1 VYQPGYSALAVSDP
15 AADVTSTQTWQ
26 VISEDGP
33 GTWTSPRRAAAD
45 PVTAAADPVT
55 AAADPVTAAA
65 DAAGA
70 AAEAAGAAAASAG
83 VAAPAAVPPPGW
95 PETPP
100 DWPEAD
106 PDGPG
111 MAGRADDMPDGHSS
125 HSRAG
130 GGRSGSRAPGSRG
143 SGRHGSE
150 PPGGPEGR
158 APGSRVASRAGSRSG
173 RSARTGRPVSAVLA
187 VCAVVVV
194 AIAAGAFLLHAAE
207 HQSTPP
213 TADRSAAAPGTAAAS
228 PSPTLGQFGHI
239 ASRAADPLPLTVAQL
254 FPDTFT
260 TGGVAFSRTT
270 SEPKGTC
277 ASAVIGTALQAA
289 VPAKICSQVVRAS
302 YLATAERAMGT
313 VGVLNLSTAATA
325 AHAGHAADT
334 GDFISQLKGPS
345 GPTRALGQG
354 AGLEEAA
361 TKGHYLILIWAQF
374 INSASPKSPA
384 QQAQLKT
391 FMTQLFDETA
401 NVSLS
406 NRMVSG
412 TP

>member
-1 VYQPGYSALAVSDP
+1 VYQPDYSALAVSDP

-33 GTWTSPRRAAAD
+33 GTWTSPRRA
-45 PVTAAADPVT
+45 V
-55 AAADPVTAAA
+55 ADPVTAAA

-70 AAEAAGAAAASAG
+70 AAEAAGAAAG
-83 VAAPAAVPPPGW
+83 VAAPAAVPAPDWPEAPPG
-95 PETPP
+95 
-100 DWPEAD
+100 WPEAD

-111 MAGRADDMPDGHSS
+111 MAGRADGTPDGHSTQ
-125 HSRAG
+125 SRGGDG
-130 GGRSGSRAPGSRG
+130 GGRSGSRPAGSRG

-150 PPGGPEGR
+150 PPTGPEGR

-173 RSARTGRPVSAVLA
+173 RSARKGRPVSAVLA

-213 TADRSAAAPGTAAAS
+213 TADRSAAAPSTAAAS

-239 ASRAADPLPLTVAQL
+239 ASRTADPLPLTVAQL
-254 FPDTFT
+254 FSDRFT
-260 TGGVAFSRTT
+260 TGGVVFSRTT

-302 YLATAERAMGT
+302 YLATAEKAMGT
-313 VGVLNLSTAATA
+313 IGVLNLSTAATA

>member
-1 VYQPGYSALAVSDP
+1 
-15 AADVTSTQTWQ
+15 
-26 VISEDGP
+26 
-33 GTWTSPRRAAAD
+33 
-45 PVTAAADPVT
+45 
-55 AAADPVTAAA
+55 
-65 DAAGA
+65 
-70 AAEAAGAAAASAG
+70 
-83 VAAPAAVPPPGW
+83 
-95 PETPP
+95 
-100 DWPEAD
+100 
-106 PDGPG
+106 
-111 MAGRADDMPDGHSS
+111 
-125 HSRAG
+125 
-130 GGRSGSRAPGSRG
+130 
-143 SGRHGSE
+143 
-150 PPGGPEGR
+150 
-158 APGSRVASRAGSRSG
+158 
-173 RSARTGRPVSAVLA
+173 VLA
-187 VCAVVVV
+187 VCAVLVV

-207 HQSTPP
+207 HPGTPA
-213 TADRSAAAPGTAAAS
+213 TADRSAAAPSTAAAS

-254 FPDTFT
+254 FPDAFT
-260 TGGVAFSRTT
+260 TDGVVFSRTT

-289 VPAKICSQVVRAS
+289 VPAKACSQVVRAS
-302 YLATAERAMGT
+302 YLATSEKAMGT
-313 VGVLNLSTAATA
+313 IGVLNLSTAATA

-334 GDFISQLKGPS
+334 GDFIAQLKGPK

-374 INSASPKSPA
+374 VNSASPKSPA